1 MSEFNARSDWLCPHL
16 EQFSFVVKMILDS
29 YFIHCRSRKVSVFYN
44 KLGHVEEEDNTN
56 IHDNPVTHD
65 EEDKDYSD
73 LPVEE
78 EVNDEDEDYAFP
90 LDAIKEE
97 SDNSIYENPHTVN
110 NDRITD
116 DHVSEAGDNSEH
128 HDLFSDSFI
137 QSPNNN
143 HHADK
148 RKLSLGVI
156 FRKLSSGSM
165 PIKERKASLQERRLS
180 TALTKLITL
189 PIFERRSVAGESYQ
203 VNSLSWEF
211 LNKDE
216 EDDQSDGVSD
226 KKCQQQ
232 LSNVEH
238 KIVEKHPSTD
248 SLYESEFDSSST
260 MESTASSTSRLQQQ
274 QSVH

>member
-1 MSEFNARSDWLCPHL
+1 MFH
-16 EQFSFVVKMILDS
+16 ILS
-29 YFIHCRSRKVSVFYN
+29 NCRSRKVSVFYN

-56 IHDNPVTHD
+56 IPDAPVTQD

-97 SDNSIYENPHTVN
+97 SDNSIYENPHTAV
-110 NDRITD
+110 NDRISD

-137 QSPNNN
+137 QSVNNN
-143 HHADK
+143 HQGDK

-165 PIKERKASLQERRLS
+165 PVKERKASLQERRLS
-180 TALTKLITL
+180 TAITKLITL
-189 PIFERRSVAGESYQ
+189 PIFERRSVASCESYQ

-211 LNKDE
+211 LNKDAE
-216 EDDQSDGVSD
+216 EEDQSDGVSD

-232 LSNVEH
+232 LNTVQP

-274 QSVH
+274 QSVQ

>member
-1 MSEFNARSDWLCPHL
+1 
-16 EQFSFVVKMILDS
+16 
-29 YFIHCRSRKVSVFYN
+29 VFYN
-44 KLGHVEEEDNTN
+44 KLGHVEEEENTN
-56 IHDNPVTHD
+56 ISGNVTQD
-65 EEDKDYSD
+65 EDKDYAD
-73 LPVEE
+73 LPVDAA
-78 EVNDEDEDYAFP
+78 VNDEEEDYAFP

-97 SDNSIYENPHTVN
+97 SDNSIYENPHSAVTD
-110 NDRITD
+110 NDCIID

-128 HDLFSDSFI
+128 RDLFGDSFI
-137 QSPNNN
+137 QTSNNT
-143 HHADK
+143 HLGDK

-156 FRKLSSGSM
+156 FRKLSSGSL
-165 PIKERKASLQERRLS
+165 PVKERKASLQERRLS

-216 EDDQSDGVSD
+216 EDQSDASHAKD
-226 KKCQQQ
+226 KKSQQQ
-232 LSNVEH
+232 LSLEQ

-274 QSVH
+274 QHQQQFVQ